1 MNDVEPDV
9 QRFLDY
15 VNGIISND
23 EFVQE
28 IDQTIRKEKA
38 DKKKGMDYMTYEM
51 KIKEERK
58 EERNLLVLNGL
69 RQKVPLK
76 ILEGIFN
83 LSETQIR
90 KLASENNLPVNEG

>member
-1 MNDVEPDV
+1 
-9 QRFLDY
+9 
-15 VNGIISND
+15 
-23 EFVQE
+23 
-28 IDQTIRKEKA
+28 
-38 DKKKGMDYMTYEM
+38 MTYEM

-90 KLASENNLPVNEG
+90 KLAAENNLPVNEG